1 MRVVPCLVAFLLALG
16 CAPGADG
23 PGSVKQALSG
33 NSGALWF
40 DLAARATVVPGTREQ
55 AGAGPTRVDVG
66 ADGRVVVSAPLDEAL
81 LVIDPADKSVRRVGF
96 PGTPRSV
103 DARADGALLVL
114 DGSTQSGVL
123 LPPGDGSRK
132 ILATPA
138 DRGRWTALRFAPD
151 GAVVVET
158 FGNRTRPYVE
168 GGRASGPERGL
179 PLALS
184 NRQAFAVRVDDLT
197 AEVRAAPWS
206 PVLAAGERSDPAEPA
221 AGVTTWRW
229 RTRVHL
235 GAVHVVGEERGGAL
249 VAITEELTSRQP
261 LRVQRTAW
269 RLLPDESVE
278 RLADLPPPSP
288 VPPAREW
295 ALLPDGT
302 LLLLRVDDAGARL
315 LAWSRP

>member
-1 MRVVPCLVAFLLALG
+1 MRVVWLVVAWGWVQG

-23 PGSVKQALSG
+23 PGTAKQALSG
-33 NSGALWF
+33 LSGSPWF
-40 DLAARATVVPGTREQ
+40 DLAARATVIPGTREQ
-55 AGAGPTRVDVG
+55 AGAGPSRVDVG

-81 LVIDPADKSVRRVGF
+81 LVIDPADKSVRRVAF
-96 PGTPRSV
+96 PGAPRSV

-123 LPPGDGSRK
+123 LPPDDRARVV
-132 ILATPA
+132 LATPA

-168 GGRASGPERGL
+168 GGGASGPERGL
-179 PLALS
+179 PLVLS

-206 PVLAAGERSDPAEPA
+206 PALAGGERSEPAELA
-221 AGVTTWRW
+221 AGVTVWRW

-269 RLLPDESVE
+269 RLLPGGHVE
-278 RLADLPPPSP
+278 RWADLPPPSP

-295 ALLPDGT
+295 ALLQDGT